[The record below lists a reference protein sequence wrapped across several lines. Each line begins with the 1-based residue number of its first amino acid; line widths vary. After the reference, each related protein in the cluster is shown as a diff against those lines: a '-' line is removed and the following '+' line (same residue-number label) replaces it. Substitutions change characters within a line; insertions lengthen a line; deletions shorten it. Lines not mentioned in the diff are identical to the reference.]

1 MIGSAPRARRLA
13 PVALLTIAA
22 VGAVLSSALISGFVE
37 VSRSRA
43 RATIHLAQVQT
54 EINTL
59 RTLEQSAALGERVA
73 PHEIAASVANTRER
87 LAKVEAN
94 GAGKVAKEQLA
105 LIDSQLDAYADAVS
119 EMTVAIDTGDDAE
132 AASIGSKA
140 AQPAYDLLTWLIDS
154 TSAEF
159 EARAQRATHWAFMGI
174 WGTAGVSFIGVALL
188 LAQASRVSR
197 RLERSEADRRA
208 DERLA
213 AVVEH
218 AADLLVLVGPT
229 TLRPLY
235 VSPSVKR
242 VLGYDTDELSS
253 VSLAEQVHPDDRE
266 RFTDGVAWVAGEDGR
281 HLELSFRFAHR
292 SGSWSHLEA
301 DLTNLVGNQSVGGLV
316 LNARDVSEQLR
327 LQGDL
332 DHQARHDALTGLANR
347 VAFAEQLVSQSA
359 TISQGGPG
367 VAPSVLVVGLDD
379 FKHVNESFGHRTGD
393 AVLRAIAAR
402 MEHLTF
408 DGMRPARLAGDTFAL
423 LADSSAAGDVAQHL
437 LDIVSRPIEL
447 NGSTL
452 VVKASVGA
460 VAISNG
466 STAEDLLRDAEL
478 ALDDAKARGGNR
490 AATMTAERRRA
501 LQERL
506 ELRASIDRGLCQ
518 GEFRVVYQPKLSLA
532 DGRVEGFEALVRWE
546 HPERGMV
553 APVEFI
559 PVAEAT
565 GQIVP
570 LGRWVLQTALT
581 QLRSWQLRQGGLGA
595 PLSMAVNVS
604 VRQLLDPGFVGDVA
618 EALRASGVP
627 PSSVTLEVTETM
639 LIEDPETTVATLTA
653 LKALGTLIAV
663 DDYGAGHASISYLR
677 QLPVDILK
685 IDRSFVAA
693 LDVDPDEAAAY
704 LRAITD
710 LAGVL
715 NLTTVAEGIEHA
727 HHVTQ
732 LRSLGCDFGQGYHLA
747 RPLTPLAASE
757 YLAAR
762 SASGGSEAAPAGF
775 GPLSV
780 APGPRSEAGT
790 APAASGGHGG

>member
-1 MIGSAPRARRLA
+1 MSRSAPRARRLA
-13 PVALLTIAA
+13 PVALLAIAA
-22 VGAVLSSALISGFVE
+22 VGALASSALISGFVQ

-43 RATIHLAQVQT
+43 RATISLAQVQT
-54 EINTL
+54 QVNTL
-59 RTLEQSAALGERVA
+59 RTLEQSAALGEHVA
-73 PHEIAASVANTRER
+73 PNEITVSVANTRAR

-94 GAGKVAKEQLA
+94 GAGRVAKAQLA
-105 LIDSQLDAYADAVS
+105 LIDSQLDAYAAAVT
-119 EMTVAIDTGDDAE
+119 EMTAAIDAGDDDRAV
-132 AASIGSKA
+132 SIGSEE

-159 EARAQRATHWAFMGI
+159 EARAQRATNWAFAGI
-174 WGTAGVSFIGVALL
+174 WGTAGISFVGVALL

-197 RLERSEADRRA
+197 RLERSESERRA

-218 AADLLVLVGPT
+218 AADLLVLIEPT

-235 VSPSVKR
+235 VSPSVTR
-242 VLGYDTDELSS
+242 VLGYDTADLGSAG
-253 VSLAEQVHPDDRE
+253 VAEQVHPEDRE
-266 RFTDGVAWVAGEDGR
+266 RFAEGVEWVAGEDGR
-281 HLELSFRFAHR
+281 HLELAFRFAHR
-292 SGSWSHLEA
+292 SGSWHHLEA
-301 DLTNLVGNQSVGGLV
+301 DLTNLVSNPAVGGLV
-316 LNARDVSEQLR
+316 LNARDVSEQVR
-327 LQGDL
+327 LQDDL
-332 DHQARHDALTGLANR
+332 DHQARHDALTGLPNR
-347 VAFAEQLVSQSA
+347 VAFAEQLLHQSSLIA
-359 TISQGGPG
+359 RAEG
-367 VAPSVLVVGLDD
+367 VAASVLVVGLDG
-379 FKHVNESFGHRTGD
+379 FKDVNESFGHRTGD

-402 MEHLTF
+402 IDHLTF
-408 DGMRPARLAGDTFAL
+408 EGFRPARLAGDTFAL
-423 LADSSAAGDVAQHL
+423 LADTAEADCVAQTI
-437 LDIVSRPIEL
+437 LDVVARPLEVE
-447 NGSTL
+447 GASV

-460 VAISNG
+460 VGISAG

-478 ALDDAKARGGNR
+478 ALGDAKARGGNR
-490 AATMTAERRRA
+490 AVTMTPERRRA

-506 ELRASIDRGLCQ
+506 ELRAAIDRGLRH
-518 GEFRVVYQPKLSLA
+518 GEFRVVYQPKLALS

-553 APVEFI
+553 APIEFI

-581 QLRSWQLRQGGLGA
+581 QLRSWQLRQGRLDGP

-627 PSSVTLEVTETM
+627 PCSVTLEVTETM
-639 LIEDPETTVATLTA
+639 LIEDPETMAATLTA

-693 LDVDPDEAAAY
+693 LDVEPDQAAAY

-710 LAGVL
+710 LAAVL

-727 HHVTQ
+727 HHVTK

-757 YLAAR
+757 FLLSR
-762 SASGGSEAAPAGF
+762 TTGSFEA
-775 GPLSV
+775 SV
-780 APGPRSEAGT
+780 AGASARWGDAGA
-790 APAASGGHGG
+790 APAAS